1 LGTEQLDLTISQIDL
16 NMGAPLL
23 TRTRCSSEDVLTDY
37 VLTEDENQEEIEND
51 VLVEDGET
59 VSQDV
64 FSSNDNWTLYINNIP
79 FLKVRRYY
87 MCRACTVTP
96 NAEQQFQQSII

>member
-1 LGTEQLDLTISQIDL
+1 
-16 NMGAPLL
+16 MGAPLL
-23 TRTRCSSEDVLTDY
+23 TQTRCSSEDVLTDY

-64 FSSNDNWTLYINNIP
+64 FSSNDNWTLYMNNIP
-79 FLKVRRYY
+79 FLKVRRERHGNQMQASITCAVPALMQNNVSTIHYI
-87 MCRACTVTP
+87 V
-96 NAEQQFQQSII
+96 QS